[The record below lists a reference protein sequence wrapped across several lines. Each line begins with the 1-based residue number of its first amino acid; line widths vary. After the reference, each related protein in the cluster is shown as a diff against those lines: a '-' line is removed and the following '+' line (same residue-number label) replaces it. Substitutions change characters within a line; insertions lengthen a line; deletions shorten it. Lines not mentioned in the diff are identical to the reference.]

1 MRVFLPVFFE
11 IFLVRIS
18 QKAVN
23 FVNMS
28 ILKIPIRFE
37 GSKDEMVLYTLFDS
51 GGSCSCISPEFASQL
66 ANKERMRHP
75 LTIATAAINVYLNI
89 EEAVRLDFYYNDIR
103 MSDEF
108 MVIPGL
114 SEDVIIGVSTLQK
127 WRIKLD
133 FKHDTIIVDPKVAK
147 AMLKKAA

>member
-1 MRVFLPVFFE
+1 M
-11 IFLVRIS
+11 LVS

-23 FVNMS
+23 FVNMG
-28 ILKIPIRFE
+28 ILKFPLQVE
-37 GSKDEMVLYTLFDS
+37 GSKSEAVLYALFDS
-51 GGSCSCISPEFASQL
+51 GATFSCISPVYAEKL
-66 ANKERMRHP
+66 ATLERMRHP
-75 LTIATAAINVYLNI
+75 LEIATAASGVYLFI
-89 EEAVRLDFYYNDIR
+89 ENRVTLDFYYNDIR

-114 SEDVIIGVSTLQK
+114 SEDVIIGVNTLQK

-133 FKHDTIIVDPKVAK
+133 FEHDTIIVDPKVAK